1 MNKSIEHRL
10 AVLKNSG
17 VVISHFLD
25 IGAYRGEFTRVVK
38 THWPEVKVW
47 QIEADER
54 QQPWLQS
61 DAVIALL
68 SDKPNQE
75 LDFFTLNNENSITTG
90 SSVYKELTQYYKN
103 PIVVKKRTTTL
114 DDIAK
119 RVNFRGNWKNSGL
132 MKLDTQGSELDILR
146 GSENFLATYQ
156 PKYMVIET
164 SVKPYNLEAPLVG
177 DVIDYMRTKD
187 YQILDI
193 MHCMYDNN
201 ESLLQIDILF
211 NKK

>member
-1 MNKSIEHRL
+1 MSSIDHRL
-10 AVLKNSG
+10 SVLKNSG
-17 VVISHFLD
+17 VVISHLLD
-25 IGAYRGEFTRVVK
+25 IGAYRGEFTKIVK
-38 THWPEVKVW
+38 KHWPAVVAW

-54 QQPWLQS
+54 QQPWLQT
-61 DAVIALL
+61 DAIFALL
-68 SDKPNQE
+68 SDQSNRE

-114 DDIAK
+114 DDVSK

-132 MKLDTQGSELDILR
+132 IKLDTQGSELDILR
-146 GSENFLATYQ
+146 GAENFLSTYQ
-156 PKYMVIET
+156 PKYILIEA

-177 DVIDYMRTKD
+177 DVIEYMRSKG
-187 YQILDI
+187 YQIVDL
-193 MHCMYDNN
+193 MHCLYDSS

-211 NKK
+211 NKI

>member
-54 QQPWLQS
+54 QQPWLQT
-61 DAVIALL
+61 DAIVALL

-114 DDIAK
+114 DDVAK

-156 PKYMVIET
+156 PKYMIIET

>member
-1 MNKSIEHRL
+1 
-10 AVLKNSG
+10 VLKNSG

-25 IGAYRGEFTRVVK
+25 IGAYRGEFTKIVK
-38 THWPEVKVW
+38 KHWPSVTVW
-47 QIEADER
+47 QVEADER
-54 QQPWLQS
+54 QQPWLQT
-61 DAVIALL
+61 DAIFALL
-68 SDKPNQE
+68 SDQSNRE

-90 SSVYKELTQYYKN
+90 SSVYRELTQYYKN

-132 MKLDTQGSELDILR
+132 IKLDTQGSELDILR
-146 GSENFLATYQ
+146 GAENFLSTYQ
-156 PKYMVIET
+156 PKYILIEA

-177 DVIDYMRTKD
+177 DVIEYMRTKG
-187 YQILDI
+187 YQIVDL
-193 MHCMYDNN
+193 MHCLYDSS

-211 NKK
+211 NKI

>member
-1 MNKSIEHRL
+1 MSSIDHRL
-10 AVLKNSG
+10 SVLKNSG

-25 IGAYRGEFTRVVK
+25 IGAYRGEFTKIVK
-38 THWPEVKVW
+38 KHWPSVTVW
-47 QIEADER
+47 QVEADER
-54 QQPWLQS
+54 QQPWLQT
-61 DAVIALL
+61 DAIFALL
-68 SDKPNQE
+68 SDQSNRE

-132 MKLDTQGSELDILR
+132 IKLDTQGSELDILR
-146 GSENFLATYQ
+146 GAENFLSTYQ
-156 PKYMVIET
+156 PKYILIEA

-177 DVIDYMRTKD
+177 DVIEYMRSKG
-187 YQILDI
+187 YQIVDL
-193 MHCMYDNN
+193 MHCLYDSS

-211 NKK
+211 NKI

>member
-1 MNKSIEHRL
+1 MSSIDHRL
-10 AVLKNSG
+10 SVLKNSG
-17 VVISHFLD
+17 VVISHLLD
-25 IGAYRGEFTRVVK
+25 IGAYRGEFTKIVK
-38 THWPEVKVW
+38 KHWPAVTAW

-54 QQPWLQS
+54 QQPWLQT
-61 DAVIALL
+61 DAIFALL
-68 SDKPNQE
+68 SDQSNRE

-132 MKLDTQGSELDILR
+132 IKLDTQGSELDILR
-146 GSENFLATYQ
+146 GAENFLSTYQ
-156 PKYMVIET
+156 PKYILIEA

-177 DVIDYMRTKD
+177 DVIEYMRSKG
-187 YQILDI
+187 YQIVDL
-193 MHCMYDNN
+193 MHCLYDSS

-211 NKK
+211 NKI

>member
-1 MNKSIEHRL
+1 MSSIDHRL
-10 AVLKNSG
+10 SVLKNSG
-17 VVISHFLD
+17 VVISHLLD
-25 IGAYRGEFTRVVK
+25 IGAYRGEFTKIVK
-38 THWPEVKVW
+38 KHWPAVTAW

-54 QQPWLQS
+54 QQPWLQT
-61 DAVIALL
+61 DAIFALL
-68 SDKPNQE
+68 SDQSNRE

-114 DDIAK
+114 DDISK

-132 MKLDTQGSELDILR
+132 IKLDTQGSELDILR
-146 GSENFLATYQ
+146 GAENFLSTYQ
-156 PKYMVIET
+156 PKYILIEA

-177 DVIDYMRTKD
+177 DVIEYMRSKG
-187 YQILDI
+187 YQIVDL
-193 MHCMYDNN
+193 MHCLYDSS

-211 NKK
+211 NKI

>member
-1 MNKSIEHRL
+1 MSSIDHRFS
-10 AVLKNSG
+10 VLKNSG
-17 VVISHFLD
+17 VVISHLLD
-25 IGAYRGEFTRVVK
+25 IGAYRGEFTKIVK
-38 THWPEVKVW
+38 KHWPAVTAW

-54 QQPWLQS
+54 QQPWLQT
-61 DAVIALL
+61 DAIFSLL
-68 SDKPNQE
+68 SDQSNRE

-114 DDIAK
+114 DDISK

-132 MKLDTQGSELDILR
+132 IKLDTQGSELDILR
-146 GSENFLATYQ
+146 GAENFLSTYQ
-156 PKYMVIET
+156 PKYILIEA

-177 DVIDYMRTKD
+177 DVIEYMRSKG
-187 YQILDI
+187 YQIVDL
-193 MHCMYDNN
+193 MHCLYDSS

-211 NKK
+211 NKI

>member
-1 MNKSIEHRL
+1 MSSIDHRFS
-10 AVLKNSG
+10 VLKNSG
-17 VVISHFLD
+17 VVISHLLD
-25 IGAYRGEFTRVVK
+25 IGAYRGEFTKIVK
-38 THWPEVKVW
+38 KHWPEVTAW

-54 QQPWLQS
+54 QQPWLQT
-61 DAVIALL
+61 DAIFSLL
-68 SDKPNQE
+68 SDQSNRE

-132 MKLDTQGSELDILR
+132 IKLDTQGSELDILR
-146 GSENFLATYQ
+146 GAENFLSTYQ
-156 PKYMVIET
+156 PKYILIEA

-177 DVIDYMRTKD
+177 DVIEYMRSKG
-187 YQILDI
+187 YQIVDL
-193 MHCMYDNN
+193 MHCLYDSG
-201 ESLLQIDILF
+201 ESLLQVDILF
-211 NKK
+211 NKI

>member
-1 MNKSIEHRL
+1 MSSIDHRFS
-10 AVLKNSG
+10 VLKNSG
-17 VVISHFLD
+17 VVISHLLD
-25 IGAYRGEFTRVVK
+25 IGAYRGEFTKIVK
-38 THWPEVKVW
+38 KHWPAVTAW

-54 QQPWLQS
+54 QQPWLQT
-61 DAVIALL
+61 DAIFALL
-68 SDKPNQE
+68 SDQSNRE

-114 DDIAK
+114 DDISK

-132 MKLDTQGSELDILR
+132 IKLDTQGSELDILR
-146 GSENFLATYQ
+146 GAENFLSTYQ
-156 PKYMVIET
+156 PKYILIEA

-177 DVIDYMRTKD
+177 DVIEYMRSKG
-187 YQILDI
+187 YQIVDL
-193 MHCMYDNN
+193 MHCLYDSS

-211 NKK
+211 NKI

>member
-1 MNKSIEHRL
+1 MSSIDHRFS
-10 AVLKNSG
+10 VLKNSG
-17 VVISHFLD
+17 VVISHLLD
-25 IGAYRGEFTRVVK
+25 IGAYRGEFTKIVK
-38 THWPEVKVW
+38 KHWPEVTAW

-54 QQPWLQS
+54 QQPWLQT
-61 DAVIALL
+61 DAIFSLL
-68 SDKPNQE
+68 SDQSNRE

-132 MKLDTQGSELDILR
+132 IKLDTQGSELDILR
-146 GSENFLATYQ
+146 GAENFLSTYQ
-156 PKYMVIET
+156 PKYILIEA

-177 DVIDYMRTKD
+177 DVIEYMRSKG
-187 YQILDI
+187 YQIVDL
-193 MHCMYDNN
+193 MHCLYDSS
-201 ESLLQIDILF
+201 ESLLQVDILF
-211 NKK
+211 NKI

>member
-1 MNKSIEHRL
+1 MSSIDHRL
-10 AVLKNSG
+10 SVLKNSG

-25 IGAYRGEFTRVVK
+25 IGAYRGEFTKIVK
-38 THWPEVKVW
+38 KHWPAVTVW

-54 QQPWLQS
+54 QQPWLQT
-61 DAVIALL
+61 DAIFALL
-68 SDKPNQE
+68 SDQSNRE

-90 SSVYKELTQYYKN
+90 SSVYRELTQYYKN

-132 MKLDTQGSELDILR
+132 VKLDTQGSELDILR
-146 GSENFLATYQ
+146 GAENFLSTYQ
-156 PKYMVIET
+156 PKYILIEA

-177 DVIDYMRTKD
+177 DVIEYMRSKG
-187 YQILDI
+187 YQIVDL
-193 MHCMYDNN
+193 MHCLYDSS

-211 NKK
+211 NKI